1 MFRQRGNLV
10 ASVGIRNV
18 RKNLRTSPV
27 FRQVSIDGSSGE
39 FIIRVGAS
47 QCYISTVLRAVAGLE
62 NIITRA
68 LVRLPE
74 EQRCDPT

>member
-27 FRQVSIDGSSGE
+27 FRQVSIDGSSRE

-47 QCYISTVLRAVAGLE
+47 QCYTSTILRAVEGLE